1 MCIMVYLAADEPL
14 QLLEW
19 NEMQPGLHASLPAP
33 NEDRVRVQFTKGTL
47 VYAGSYEGCGCGFQN
62 GEYGPEHY
70 EPEELRQGRRSLYE
84 FSEYLRRELPRV
96 GDIELFACWDGDQ
109 MAPPEHRRTLTPD
122 ALKSENFFFIQKEFS
137 LIIRDA
143 G

>member
-1 MCIMVYLAADEPL
+1 MPRPLAGRKRMCIMVYLAADEPL

-84 FSEYLRRELPRV
+84 FSEYLRRETA
-96 GDIELFACWDGDQ
+96 ACRR
-109 MAPPEHRRTLTPD
+109 HRTVRLLGRRPNGS
-122 ALKSENFFFIQKEFS
+122 A
-137 LIIRDA
+137 
-143 G
+143 